1 MGDLTSEEEEIVKS
15 NVSKWLELSREIKGY
30 KKKVGEMQSALKLIE
45 NEIIRCM
52 KEKDVPEFELPNGK
66 SLKLKRQNTK
76 KNVTP
81 KWTKEK
87 LVDCLNNGSPDDVTK
102 EMINNIIKKIESP
115 SITGVTEKLDYDGI
129 R

>member
-1 MGDLTSEEEEIVKS
+1 
-15 NVSKWLELSREIKGY
+15 
-30 KKKVGEMQSALKLIE
+30 
-45 NEIIRCM
+45 
-52 KEKDVPEFELPNGK
+52 
-66 SLKLKRQNTK
+66 
-76 KNVTP
+76 
-81 KWTKEK
+81 K